1 MPLNIHHSTSTK
13 HSNGKRSKPAKSNTW
28 FYVSATLAVLLILG
42 GLSGLWLTNQ
52 TSSSAQATAG
62 QFTTPA
68 AKVVEAPDFTLQT
81 LDRRTVKLRDYRGKV
96 VLLNIFAT
104 WCPPCRAEMSDLEA
118 YYREH
123 KEDGFVVLAV
133 NDEENASTVANFVQA
148 QGFTFPI
155 LLDPD
160 GKVLSRYGVHGL
172 PTSFFIDRSGMVRG
186 VWSGQLSPERLKQI
200 VDPLL

>member
-1 MPLNIHHSTSTK
+1 VTATK
-13 HSNGKRSKPAKSNTW
+13 HPNRKHSKPARSNTW
-28 FYVSATLAVLLILG
+28 FYVSVTLAVLLIAAG
-42 GLSGLWLTNQ
+42 VSGLWLTNQ
-52 TSSSAQATAG
+52 TSSSGQTIGG

-68 AKVVEAPDFTLQT
+68 SKAVQASDFTLQT
-81 LDRRTVKLRDYRGKV
+81 LDGRSVKLSDYRGQV
-96 VLLNIFAT
+96 ILLNTWAS
-104 WCPPCRAEMSDLEA
+104 WCPPCRAEMPDLEA

-133 NDEENASTVANFVQA
+133 NDEESDSTVANFIQA
-148 QGFTFPI
+148 QGFTFPV
-155 LLDPD
+155 LLDSD
-160 GKVLSRYGVHGL
+160 GKVMSQYGVRGL

>member
-1 MPLNIHHSTSTK
+1 VTATK
-13 HSNGKRSKPAKSNTW
+13 HPNGKRSKPARSNTW
-28 FYVSATLAVLLILG
+28 FYVSVTLAVLLIVA

-52 TSSSAQATAG
+52 TTSSAQTTTG
-62 QFTTPA
+62 QFTPLA
-68 AKVVEAPDFTLQT
+68 SKAVHASDFTLQT
-81 LDRRTVKLRDYRGKV
+81 LDGRSVKLSDYRGQV
-96 VLLNIFAT
+96 ILLNTWAS
-104 WCPPCRAEMSDLEA
+104 WCPPCRAEMPDLEA

-133 NDEENASTVANFVQA
+133 NDEESASTVANFIQA
-148 QGFTFPI
+148 QGFTFPV

-160 GKVLSRYGVHGL
+160 GKVMSQYGVRGL
-172 PTSFFIDRSGMVRG
+172 PTSFFIDRNGMVRG

>member
-1 MPLNIHHSTSTK
+1 MTATK
-13 HSNGKRSKPAKSNTW
+13 HPNRKHSKPARSNTW
-28 FYVSATLAVLLILG
+28 FYVSVTLAVLLIAAG
-42 GLSGLWLTNQ
+42 VSGLWLTNQ
-52 TSSSAQATAG
+52 TSSSGQTIGG

-68 AKVVEAPDFTLQT
+68 SKAVQASDFTLQT
-81 LDRRTVKLRDYRGKV
+81 LDGRSVKLSDYRGQV
-96 VLLNIFAT
+96 ILLNTWAS
-104 WCPPCRAEMSDLEA
+104 WCPPCRAEMPDLEA

-133 NDEENASTVANFVQA
+133 NDEESDSTVANFIQA
-148 QGFTFPI
+148 QGFTFPV
-155 LLDPD
+155 LLDSD
-160 GKVLSRYGVHGL
+160 GKVMSQYGVRGL

>member
-1 MPLNIHHSTSTK
+1 LQD
-13 HSNGKRSKPAKSNTW
+13 GKRSKLAKSNTW
-28 FYVSATLAVLLILG
+28 FYVSVTLAVLLILG

-52 TSSSAQATAG
+52 ASSSGQATAG

-68 AKVVEAPDFTLQT
+68 TKAVEAPDFTLQS
-81 LDRRTVKLRDYRGKV
+81 LDGRTVKLSDYRGKV
-96 VLLNIFAT
+96 VLLNTFAT

-133 NDEENASTVANFVQA
+133 NDEESASTVANFVQA
-148 QGFTFPI
+148 QGFTFLV

-160 GKVLSRYGVHGL
+160 GKVLNRYGVHGL
-172 PTSFFIDRSGMVRG
+172 PTSFFIDRKGMVRG
-186 VWSGQLSPERLKQI
+186 VWSGQLSPARLKEM